1 MGMLDKITIA
11 NNLSADSQLKP
22 VEKVESVPQA
32 KSVTPEKQEQHQQ
45 QGQQSREKTEK
56 VIASMNDFLKA
67 SNSHLKFEFHD
78 DLQEYYV
85 TLVDDKTNEVIREI
99 PSKKLLDMY
108 AAMTEYVGLLVDKK
122 I

>member
-1 MGMLDKITIA
+1 MLDKITIA
-11 NNLSADSQLKP
+11 NNLSANSQLKP

-32 KSVTPEKQEQHQQ
+32 KAVTPEKQEQRQQ
-45 QGQQSREKTEK
+45 HGQSREKTEK
-56 VIASMNDFLKA
+56 VIASINDFLKA

-108 AAMTEYVGLLVDKK
+108 AEMTEYVGLLVDKK

>member
-1 MGMLDKITIA
+1 MLDKITIS
-11 NNLSADSQLKP
+11 NNLMAETQLKP
-22 VEKVESVPQA
+22 VEKVEGVPVIRE
-32 KSVTPEKQEQHQQ
+32 SSTENQEQSQQ
-45 QGQQSREKTEK
+45 QGQSREKTQN
-56 VIASMNDFLKA
+56 VIKSMNDFLKA

-85 TLVDDKTNEVIREI
+85 TLVDDQTNEVVREI

>member
-1 MGMLDKITIA
+1 MLDKITIA
-11 NNLSADSQLKP
+11 NNLSAESQLKP
-22 VEKVESVPQA
+22 VVKVERIPQV
-32 KSVTPEKQEQHQQ
+32 KEVSSENQEQPQK
-45 QGQQSREKTEK
+45 QGQSREKTEK

-78 DLQEYYV
+78 DLKEYYV

-99 PSKKLLDMY
+99 PSKKLMDMY
-108 AAMTEYVGLLVDKK
+108 AAMTEYVGLLVDRK